1 MIELRHIDKEFV
13 IKKQHVRALQDVS
26 LTVQDGDIF
35 GIVGFSGAGKST
47 LLRMV
52 NALEE
57 PTAGEVLIDGVNIN
71 ELSHNELR
79 KVRKGIG
86 MIFQSFNLLNS
97 KTVYDNIAIPLR
109 LNKVSEDEIEKRVK
123 ELLEFV
129 NLPDRANAYPT
140 QLSGGQK
147 QRVGIARALATNP
160 SILLC
165 DEATS
170 ALDPETMETMEAIL
184 KLLKRINK
192 EFNITILLVTH
203 EINVIQKICN
213 RVAVM
218 EHGCVVET
226 GTVLDVFSH
235 PPQSMTKRFV
245 QTVIPERIPD
255 NIVAQLKAE
264 TRPYELVKLRFLGD
278 MVTKNVIYE
287 VNHKFNVET
296 NIVFASVNQLQD
308 SALGIFILQIT
319 GAPEEIGA
327 AKKYM
332 CDAGLECEVITL

>member
-1 MIELRHIDKEFV
+1 M
-13 IKKQHVRALQDVS
+13 
-26 LTVQDGDIF
+26 
-35 GIVGFSGAGKST
+35 
-47 LLRMV
+47 
-52 NALEE
+52 
-57 PTAGEVLIDGVNIN
+57 
-71 ELSHNELR
+71 
-79 KVRKGIG
+79 
-86 MIFQSFNLLNS
+86 
-97 KTVYDNIAIPLR
+97 YDNIAIPLR

-170 ALDPETMETMEAIL
+170 ALDPETMEAIL

-218 EHGCVVET
+218 EHGCVVARWAA
-226 GTVLDVFSH
+226 
-235 PPQSMTKRFV
+235 M
-245 QTVIPERIPD
+245 
-255 NIVAQLKAE
+255 A
-264 TRPYELVKLRFLGD
+264 RFL
-278 MVTKNVIYE
+278 YCYC
-287 VNHKFNVET
+287 
-296 NIVFASVNQLQD
+296 
-308 SALGIFILQIT
+308 QI
-319 GAPEEIGA
+319 
-327 AKKYM
+327 
-332 CDAGLECEVITL
+332 

>member
-1 MIELRHIDKEFV
+1 M
-13 IKKQHVRALQDVS
+13 QDVS

-97 KTVYDNIAIPLR
+97 KTVFDNIAIPLR
-109 LNKVSEDEIEKRVK
+109 LNKVAEDVIEKRVK

-170 ALDPETMETMEAIL
+170 ALDPETTE
-184 KLLKRINK
+184 
-192 EFNITILLVTH
+192 
-203 EINVIQKICN
+203 
-213 RVAVM
+213 
-218 EHGCVVET
+218 
-226 GTVLDVFSH
+226 
-235 PPQSMTKRFV
+235 
-245 QTVIPERIPD
+245 
-255 NIVAQLKAE
+255 
-264 TRPYELVKLRFLGD
+264 
-278 MVTKNVIYE
+278 
-287 VNHKFNVET
+287 
-296 NIVFASVNQLQD
+296 
-308 SALGIFILQIT
+308 
-319 GAPEEIGA
+319 
-327 AKKYM
+327 
-332 CDAGLECEVITL
+332 

>member
-1 MIELRHIDKEFV
+1 
-13 IKKQHVRALQDVS
+13 
-26 LTVQDGDIF
+26 
-35 GIVGFSGAGKST
+35 
-47 LLRMV
+47 
-52 NALEE
+52 
-57 PTAGEVLIDGVNIN
+57 
-71 ELSHNELR
+71 
-79 KVRKGIG
+79 
-86 MIFQSFNLLNS
+86 
-97 KTVYDNIAIPLR
+97 
-109 LNKVSEDEIEKRVK
+109 
-123 ELLEFV
+123 
-129 NLPDRANAYPT
+129 
-140 QLSGGQK
+140 
-147 QRVGIARALATNP
+147 
-160 SILLC
+160 
-165 DEATS
+165 
-170 ALDPETMETMEAIL
+170 MEAIL

-235 PPQSMTKRFV
+235 PTQSMTKRFV

-327 AKKYM
+327 TKKYM

>member
-1 MIELRHIDKEFV
+1 MIEFRHIDKEFV
-13 IKKQHVRALQDVS
+13 IKKQRVQALQDVS

-71 ELSHNELR
+71 KLSHNELR

-97 KTVYDNIAIPLR
+97 KTVFDNIAIPLR
-109 LNKVSEDEIEKRVK
+109 LNKVAEDVIEKRVK

-170 ALDPETMETMEAIL
+170 ALDPETTEQIL
-184 KLLKRINK
+184 KLLKRINE

-203 EINVIQKICN
+203 EINVIQEICN

-218 EHGCVVET
+218 EHGRVVET
-226 GTVLDVFSH
+226 GTILDVFSH
-235 PPQSMTKRFV
+235 PTQDMTKRFV

-255 NIVAQLKAE
+255 NIVAQLKTD

-278 MVTKNVIYE
+278 MVTKSVIYE
-287 VNHKFNVET
+287 VNRKFNVET
-296 NIVFASVNQLQD
+296 NIIFASVNQLQD
-308 SALGIFILQIT
+308 SALGIFILQVV
-319 GAPEEIGA
+319 GNADDVAA